1 MSQTTSR
8 LTSGVSVRCSLSIVQ
23 ATSQNVEK
31 YSFVELID
39 FVWLCCELQLAMAF
53 SDVWNLRIF
62 IERFY
67 N

>member
-8 LTSGVSVRCSLSIVQ
+8 LTSGVSVRCSFSIVQ

-39 FVWLCCELQLAMAF
+39 FV
-53 SDVWNLRIF
+53 
-62 IERFY
+62 
-67 N
+67 